1 MNRDALA
8 VLIVFGAIAALLY
21 SRQSQ
26 ASYAP
31 AGYVPAGESW
41 TPSAALNPFTD
52 LAATVE
58 NVFTEILSPLD
69 QPSTV
74 PVTVDTPI
82 EQLPTFANPIPNLP
96 AM

>member
-31 AGYVPAGESW
+31 SGYVPAGESW
-41 TPSAALNPFTD
+41 APNVNPAASNPFTD
-52 LAATVE
+52 LATTVE
-58 NVFTEILSPLD
+58 NVFT
-69 QPSTV
+69 
-74 PVTVDTPI
+74 
-82 EQLPTFANPIPNLP
+82 
-96 AM
+96 